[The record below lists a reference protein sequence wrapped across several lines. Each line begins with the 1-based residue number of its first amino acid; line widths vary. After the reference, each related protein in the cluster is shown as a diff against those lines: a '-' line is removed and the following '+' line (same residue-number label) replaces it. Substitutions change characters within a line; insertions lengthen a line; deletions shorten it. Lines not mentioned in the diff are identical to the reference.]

1 MVVSFLQNYKYL
13 FRDNT
18 ETIQGQMSEKPAI
31 TGVDC
36 HAHIMAVDHP
46 LAPEIHSRPARDVG
60 IEEYLAVLRSHGI
73 SHGVLTAPSFYGA
86 NNSLLLDALRRYP
99 DQLRGTVIVDPSSS
113 QLEKE
118 LLKMREHGVVGIRL
132 NWIKK
137 KEIPNIDSA
146 DYKTLLGLA
155 KDLDLHIELFLE
167 DHLQES
173 VVPKILA
180 SGATLV
186 LDHFGNPD
194 PKLGIQSK
202 SFQNTLRGLASGK
215 VWVKLSAPY
224 RLGFLDGVLIKDYI
238 DALLA
243 ANPKQL
249 VWASDWPWLSYENR
263 FTYAN
268 CLSWIES
275 AIPNKTVWNDIL
287 INNPKSLFHFD

>member
-1 MVVSFLQNYKYL
+1 MQEVQ
-13 FRDNT
+13 T
-18 ETIQGQMSEKPAI
+18 I
-31 TGVDC
+31 TGIDC
-36 HAHIMAVDHP
+36 HAHIMAVDLP
-46 LAPEIHSRPARDVG
+46 LAPEIHSRPIRDVSA
-60 IEEYLAVLRSHGI
+60 EEYLSVLNKHGI

-86 NNSLLLDALRRYP
+86 NNSLLLDALRCYP

-113 QLEKE
+113 RLEQE
-118 LLKMREHGVVGIRL
+118 LLQMREQGVVGIRL

-137 KEIPNIDSA
+137 KAIPDIDSA
-146 DYKTLLGLA
+146 DYKKLLGTA

-167 DHLQES
+167 DHLQEL
-173 VVPKILA
+173 VVPKILV

-194 PKLGIQSK
+194 PKFGAQSK
-202 SFQNTLRGLASGK
+202 SFQNTLRGLADGT

-224 RLGFLDGVLIKDYI
+224 RLGFLDGISIQDYI

-249 VWASDWPWLSYENR
+249 VWASDWPWLSYESR
-263 FTYAN
+263 FTYAE

-275 AIPNKTVWNDIL
+275 AIPNRATWNDIL
-287 INNPKSLFHFD
+287 INNPKTLFHFE